1 MDVTT
6 IMRLRTINY
15 KTEQNF
21 ALENIGCAI
30 INRKNLR
37 EKRLEPDIK
46 INITSEKISGES
58 VIHLCLLLEIQNDLH
73 DLIYVGAVFKAVAS
87 V

>member
-1 MDVTT
+1 
-6 IMRLRTINY
+6 MRLRTINY

-58 VIHLCLLLEIQNDLH
+58 VIHLCLL
-73 DLIYVGAVFKAVAS
+73 
-87 V
+87 